1 MRLFLLLARVALPLR
16 PAGAQDTAL
25 IVVHQGARVRAR
37 VPSLGTDIKLGI
49 FSKAKVSGQICLGL
63 LLDQRDPSGAPMLI
77 LLRGIAGLDVD
88 RRTNIPA
95 MVLGLPAP
103 GPGDW
108 LTVDMAALRNSD
120 AACPLKGQP
129 RN

>member
-1 MRLFLLLARVALPLR
+1 MRLFLLLALAALPIGH
-16 PAGAQDTAL
+16 ASAQDTSL

-37 VPSLGTDIKLGI
+37 VPSLGTDLKQGI

-63 LLDQRDPSGAPMLI
+63 LLDQRDPSGGPMLI

-95 MVLGLPAP
+95 LVLGLPAP
-103 GPGDW
+103 GEGDW
-108 LTVDMAALRNSD
+108 LKVDMAALRRSD
-120 AACPLKGQP
+120 ATCPLKGQP
-129 RN
+129 RS